1 MKTTRLIL
9 SALMVVSLFFNFMLP
24 PTRVAL
30 AENVSLTKP
39 AVPEALSPNVDT
51 VTNLPSFVWTH
62 VSGAT
67 SYKFLLK
74 DSSGKTILSVEK
86 NSGPICFPTTNRCI
100 YTPTTSLSYNKA
112 YQWQVAAKNLA
123 GTSSYSSAR
132 SFTTR
137 VGFNASFNLTKSG
150 WSTAPY
156 STWQPYKSFA
166 YYTSGAADKWSMLF
180 YNQSYSNFTFE
191 AKLLKTGIEDNIS
204 YGLIFRGSPS
214 YDSTSDWKNAYYFL
228 INNMGRYS
236 IWITKNSVDIKI
248 KDWDNSPYI
257 SPYNF
262 NTLKVVTDGMDFRFF
277 INDHLVWI
285 DTDDTFSIGRVGV
298 ASYRN
303 EPVSNFY
310 VDWAKLT
317 KSTYY
322 LSSTAALNMTSMS
335 ESSTS
340 SIGGSKEGQFL
351 P

>member
-1 MKTTRLIL
+1 MKTTRLVF
-9 SALMVVSLFFNFMLP
+9 SALMVISLFFNFMVP

-51 VTNLPSFVWTH
+51 VTNQPSFVWTH

-74 DSSGKTILSVEK
+74 DSAGKTVLSIEK

-112 YQWQVAAKNLA
+112 YQWSVAAKNSA
-123 GTSSYSSAR
+123 GTSSYSSTR

-137 VGFNASFNLTKSG
+137 VGFNASFNYTKSG

-166 YYTSGAADKWSMLF
+166 YYTTGADHKWSMLS

-191 AKLLKTGIEDNIS
+191 AKLLKTGLENNMS
-204 YGLIFRGSPS
+204 YGLIFRGSPT

-228 INNMGRYS
+228 INNQSNYS
-236 IWITKNSVDIKI
+236 IWITVNNVDIKI
-248 KDWDNSPYI
+248 KDWTNSSYI
-257 SPYNF
+257 KPNNF
-262 NTLKVVTDGMDFRFF
+262 NTLKVVVDGMDFRFF

-285 DTDDTFSIGRVGV
+285 DTDDTFSVGRVGV
-298 ASYRN
+298 CSWREKLAS
-303 EPVSNFY
+303 SFY
-310 VDWAKLT
+310 VDYAKLT

-322 LSSTAALNMTSMS
+322 LSSTAALSMTSLS
-335 ESSTS
+335 VSSDAGV
-340 SIGGSKEGQFL
+340 GGSKEG
-351 P
+351 PAIP